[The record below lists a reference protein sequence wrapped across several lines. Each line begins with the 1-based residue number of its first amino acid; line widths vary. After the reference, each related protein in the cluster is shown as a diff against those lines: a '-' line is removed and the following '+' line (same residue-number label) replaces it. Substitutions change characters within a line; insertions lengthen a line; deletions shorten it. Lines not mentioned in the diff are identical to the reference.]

1 MVGRRGGSCMDIAL
15 RAPANL
21 VSPRAPLYWALSAIP
36 GWLLLLAAEAAAAYF
51 TDTITAR
58 LALVAAAVTVVVA
71 AGHLAVMPRWRY
83 RVHRWEVTDEVAY
96 TQFGWLT
103 QERRLAPLGRVQT
116 VDTRRGAF
124 AQLLGLADVTITT
137 ASASGAIKI
146 EALDQEVAER
156 TVAWLTERAQ
166 LTSADGT

>member
-1 MVGRRGGSCMDIAL
+1 MDIAL
-15 RAPANL
+15 RPPANL
-21 VSPRAPLYWALSAIP
+21 VSTRAPLYWTLAAIP
-36 GWLLLLAAEAAAAYF
+36 GWLSLLAIEAALALF
-51 TDTITAR
+51 TDTVTMR
-58 LALVAAAVTVVVA
+58 LAVIAAAVTVVVA
-71 AGHLAVMPRWRY
+71 SVHLAVMPQWRF

-103 QERRLAPLGRVQT
+103 QERRLAPLSRIQT

-124 AQLLGLADVTITT
+124 SQLLGLADITITT

-146 EALDQEVAER
+146 EALDQEVAEQ

-166 LTSADGT
+166 LSSADGT